1 MLLDE
6 VMPHYDVVE
15 RHATVVRASPAIVY
29 AAIREADLI
38 AGPITRALLALRA
51 LPAAI
56 LAVQRSPRDA
66 LVEWRER
73 RARRGGRLADLEGS
87 GFRIVAERAPE
98 ELVIGALG
106 RFWMPRGRLCAE
118 VSAADFAGGP
128 PPGFALAGWNF
139 MVTARAGGRTE
150 LRTETRVWCAPDVRG
165 RFGAYWLVIRPWS
178 GLIRHAMLSEIRRR
192 AERRSVEA

>member
-6 VMPHYDVVE
+6 VMPRYDVVE
-15 RHATVVRASPAIVY
+15 RHATVVRASPAVVY

-38 AGPITRALLALRA
+38 AGPITRSLLALRA
-51 LPAAI
+51 LPAVI
-56 LAVQRSPRDA
+56 LAVQRSPRNA

-73 RARRGGRLADLEGS
+73 RARRGSRLADLESS

-98 ELVIGALG
+98 ELVIGVLG
-106 RFWMPRGRLCAE
+106 RFWTPRGLRTE
-118 VSAADFAGGP
+118 VSVADFAGGP
-128 PPGFALAGWNF
+128 PRGFAIAGWNF
-139 MVTARAGGRTE
+139 MVTARADGRTE

-178 GLIRHAMLSEIRRR
+178 GLIRHAMLREIRLH